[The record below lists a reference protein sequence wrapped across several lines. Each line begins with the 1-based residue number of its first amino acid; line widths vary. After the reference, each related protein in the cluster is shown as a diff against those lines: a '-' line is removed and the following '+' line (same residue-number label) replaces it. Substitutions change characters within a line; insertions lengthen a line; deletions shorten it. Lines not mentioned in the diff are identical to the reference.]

1 MDNGEETLLLGNES
15 PLGGNLYFQR
25 QNHPSVMM
33 TAASISQFEKSVYN
47 FRDKT
52 LLKFSTGAIK
62 QIQILRKNNPLE
74 FNKIGEVWE
83 ISGTMKDMD
92 ATDLNAEKFM
102 SDYNEGKLVM
112 PDGTKFGIKPIEEY
126 DSYEGLSPKF
136 KSKITKYYNSSKQL
150 TEGNLMK
157 QFSALSK
164 SHNKMRLNK
173 LSLNVS
179 QEVLNIVGEDKNW
192 TKEAPMADYLKT
204 FLADAG
210 SEFDEGMHRERYKKY
225 IFNKIREGYKDIP
238 NSGPM
243 GSKPEDIGRKTGL
256 TDDAK
261 KRIDIALERLSDRVF
276 DAVENSAIDF
286 TEANTIINAN
296 MQQILLQEFTNHAN
310 QNEAAAIDKAR
321 TTGYRYTREY
331 DGQGGLQTVEYILE
345 PATLNKYITAYD
357 KKDKTPKQD
366 LVYEA
371 LQVIE
376 LTNTDGDFDLST
388 KLNLIQRNPKF
399 GENTAN

>member
-1 MDNGEETLLLGNES
+1 VDKIEEGIQTE
-15 PLGGNLYFQR
+15 F
-25 QNHPSVMM
+25 
-33 TAASISQFEKSVYN
+33 IE
-47 FRDKT
+47 RD
-52 LLKFSTGAIK
+52 
-62 QIQILRKNNPLE
+62 QQ
-74 FNKIGEVWE
+74 

-238 NSGPM
+238 NAGPM
-243 GSKPEDIGRKTGL
+243 GSKPE
-256 TDDAK
+256 
-261 KRIDIALERLSDRVF
+261 
-276 DAVENSAIDF
+276 
-286 TEANTIINAN
+286 
-296 MQQILLQEFTNHAN
+296 
-310 QNEAAAIDKAR
+310 
-321 TTGYRYTREY
+321 
-331 DGQGGLQTVEYILE
+331 
-345 PATLNKYITAYD
+345 
-357 KKDKTPKQD
+357 
-366 LVYEA
+366 
-371 LQVIE
+371 
-376 LTNTDGDFDLST
+376 
-388 KLNLIQRNPKF
+388 
-399 GENTAN
+399 